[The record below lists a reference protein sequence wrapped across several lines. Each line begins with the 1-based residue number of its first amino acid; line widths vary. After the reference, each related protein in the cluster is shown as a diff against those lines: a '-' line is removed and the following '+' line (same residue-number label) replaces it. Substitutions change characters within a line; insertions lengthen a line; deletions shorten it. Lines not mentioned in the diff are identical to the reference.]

1 MTILSPDVEAA
12 IDAIKVISP
21 EYNLSEHMLEQC
33 IRDAIYSYSPAA
45 RTLCV
50 GQSNDFCRG
59 VLLTLH
65 LNHIGKLPTPK
76 EANKL

>member
-12 IDAIKVISP
+12 IDAIKSIDP
-21 EYNLSEHMLEQC
+21 MYNLSERMLEQA
-33 IRDAIYSYSPAA
+33 IREAIGSYSSPA
-45 RTLCV
+45 RNLCI

-65 LNHIGKLPTPK
+65 LHNIDRLPK
-76 EANKL
+76 K